1 MQDEL
6 FETEKASPKNT
17 KNTKNTKNA
26 KNAKNAPKKS
36 FEEHVHSLEQAIDRL
51 NDPNLSL
58 KDGMDLY
65 KTAMQELFLAQKLL
79 ENAYLEY
86 EKLQT
91 PDKKA

>member
-6 FETEKASPKNT
+6 FETEKAPPKNT
-17 KNTKNTKNA
+17 KNTKNT
-26 KNAKNAPKKS
+26 PKKS

-51 NDPNLSL
+51 NDPSLSL

-65 KTAMQELFLAQKLL
+65 KTAMQELVLAQKLL

>member
-6 FETEKASPKNT
+6 FETEKAPQKNT
-17 KNTKNTKNA
+17 KNT
-26 KNAKNAPKKS
+26 KNAPKKS
-36 FEEHVHSLEQAIDRL
+36 FEEHVHSLERAIDRL
-51 NDPNLSL
+51 NDPSLSL

-65 KTAMQELFLAQKLL
+65 KTAMQELVLAQKLL

>member
-6 FETEKASPKNT
+6 FETEKAPPKNT
-17 KNTKNTKNA
+17 

-36 FEEHVHSLEQAIDRL
+36 FEEHVHSLERAINRL
-51 NDPNLSL
+51 NDPDLSL

-65 KTAMQELFLAQKLL
+65 KTAMQELVLAQKLL
-79 ENAYLEY
+79 ESAYLEY

>member
-6 FETEKASPKNT
+6 FETEKAPQ
-17 KNTKNTKNA
+17 KNTKNA
-26 KNAKNAPKKS
+26 KNTKNTPKKS
-36 FEEHVHSLEQAIDRL
+36 FEEHVHALERAVDRL

-65 KTAMQELFLAQKLL
+65 KTAMQELLLAQKLL
-79 ENAYLEY
+79 ENAYSEY

-91 PDKKA
+91 PDQKA

>member
-6 FETEKASPKNT
+6 FETEKAPPKNT
-17 KNTKNTKNA
+17 KNT

-36 FEEHVHSLEQAIDRL
+36 FEEHVHSLERAIDRL
-51 NDPNLSL
+51 NDPSLSL

-65 KTAMQELFLAQKLL
+65 KTAMQELVLAQKLL
-79 ENAYLEY
+79 ENAYWEY

>member
-6 FETEKASPKNT
+6 FETEKAPPKNT

-26 KNAKNAPKKS
+26 KNAPKKS
-36 FEEHVHSLEQAIDRL
+36 FEEHVYSLEQAIDRL
-51 NDPNLSL
+51 NDSNLSL

>member
-6 FETEKASPKNT
+6 FETEKAPP
-17 KNTKNTKNA
+17 

-36 FEEHVHSLEQAIDRL
+36 FEEHVCSLEQAIDRL

-65 KTAMQELFLAQKLL
+65 KTAMQELVLAQKLL

-91 PDKKA
+91 TDKKA

>member
-6 FETEKASPKNT
+6 FETEKAPQKNTKNAKNT
-17 KNTKNTKNA
+17 KNTKNT
-26 KNAKNAPKKS
+26 PKKS
-36 FEEHVHSLEQAIDRL
+36 FEEHVHALERAIDRL

-65 KTAMQELFLAQKLL
+65 KTAMQELLLAQKLL
-79 ENAYLEY
+79 ENAYSEY

-91 PDKKA
+91 PNKKA

>member
-6 FETEKASPKNT
+6 FETEKAPPKNT
-17 KNTKNTKNA
+17 KNTKNT

-51 NDPNLSL
+51 NDSNLSL

-65 KTAMQELFLAQKLL
+65 KTAMQELSLAQKLL

-86 EKLQT
+86 EKLQA
-91 PDKKA
+91 PYKKA

>member
-6 FETEKASPKNT
+6 FETEKIPPKNT
-17 KNTKNTKNA
+17 

-36 FEEHVHSLEQAIDRL
+36 FEEHVRSLEQAIDRL

-65 KTAMQELFLAQKLL
+65 KVAMQELFLAQKLL

>member
-6 FETEKASPKNT
+6 FETEKAPQ
-17 KNTKNTKNA
+17 
-26 KNAKNAPKKS
+26 KNAKNAPKKN
-36 FEEHVHSLEQAIDRL
+36 FEEHVHALERAIDRL

-79 ENAYLEY
+79 ENAYSEY

-91 PDKKA
+91 TDKKA

>member
-6 FETEKASPKNT
+6 FETEKAPQKNT
-17 KNTKNTKNA
+17 KNTR
-26 KNAKNAPKKS
+26 NAKNAPKKS
-36 FEEHVHSLEQAIDRL
+36 FEEHVYSLEQAIDRL
-51 NDPNLSL
+51 NDSNLSL

>member
-6 FETEKASPKNT
+6 FETEKAPPKNT
-17 KNTKNTKNA
+17 

-36 FEEHVHSLEQAIDRL
+36 FEKHVYSLEQAIDRL
-51 NDPNLSL
+51 NDSNLSL

>member
-6 FETEKASPKNT
+6 FETEKAPQ
-17 KNTKNTKNA
+17 KNTKNA
-26 KNAKNAPKKS
+26 KNAKNAKNTKNAPKKS
-36 FEEHVHSLEQAIDRL
+36 FEEHVYSLEQAIDRL
-51 NDPNLSL
+51 NDSNLSL

>member
-6 FETEKASPKNT
+6 FETEKAPQKNT

-26 KNAKNAPKKS
+26 PKKS
-36 FEEHVHSLEQAIDRL
+36 FEEHVRSLEQAIDRL
-51 NDPNLSL
+51 NDSNLSL

>member
-6 FETEKASPKNT
+6 FETEKAPPKNT

-26 KNAKNAPKKS
+26 RNAPKKS
-36 FEEHVHSLEQAIDRL
+36 FEEHVYSLEQAIDRL
-51 NDPNLSL
+51 NDSNLSL

-65 KTAMQELFLAQKLL
+65 RTAMQELFLAQKLL

>member
-6 FETEKASPKNT
+6 FETEKAPSKS
-17 KNTKNTKNA
+17 A
-26 KNAKNAPKKS
+26 KSAKSAKNAPKKN
-36 FEEHVHSLEQAIDRL
+36 FEEHVHALERAIDRL

-79 ENAYLEY
+79 ENAYSEH

-91 PDKKA
+91 TDKKA

>member
-6 FETEKASPKNT
+6 FETEKAPQKNT
-17 KNTKNTKNA
+17 KNTKNT
-26 KNAKNAPKKS
+26 KNAPKKS
-36 FEEHVHSLEQAIDRL
+36 FEEHVHSLEQVIDRL

-65 KTAMQELFLAQKLL
+65 KTAMQELVLAQKLL

>member
-6 FETEKASPKNT
+6 FETEKIPPKNT
-17 KNTKNTKNA
+17 

-36 FEEHVHSLEQAIDRL
+36 FEEHVHSLEQAIDCL

-65 KTAMQELFLAQKLL
+65 KTA
-79 ENAYLEY
+79 
-86 EKLQT
+86 
-91 PDKKA
+91 

>member
-6 FETEKASPKNT
+6 FETEKAPQ
-17 KNTKNTKNA
+17 KNA
-26 KNAKNAPKKS
+26 KNAKNTKNTPKKS
-36 FEEHVHSLEQAIDRL
+36 FEEHVHALERAIDRL

-79 ENAYLEY
+79 ENAYSEY

-91 PDKKA
+91 PNKKA